1 MRVSRLERVG
11 TYLVLAVFTLSALF
25 PVLSIVATALR
36 PEVVGQG
43 GWRPENLAT
52 AWTVGHFGGYL
63 RNSAIV
69 SVSVVLVSAVLSVL
83 AGYALG
89 TMRFRGRGV
98 LFALLLLGIMVPSEA
113 LVVPLYFDLRDLGL
127 TNTYLSLVLPQVA
140 QSVAFGAF
148 WMRAFFLASARELVE
163 AARMDGA
170 GHLRTLWSVLLPLAR
185 PAVITLVVLVFLWTW
200 NEFMLALV
208 MATDEGLRTAPLGL
222 RFFAGR
228 ATTSVP
234 VLAAGSVLVALPVVL
249 LYLVLQRHF
258 IRGMLD
264 GAIKG

>member
-1 MRVSRLERVG
+1 MRISRTERVG
-11 TYLVLAVFTLSALF
+11 TYLVLLVFTASALF

-43 GWRPENLAT
+43 GWRPENLVT

-69 SVSVVLVSAVLSVL
+69 SAVVVAVSAVLSVL
-83 AGYALG
+83 AGYAFG
-89 TMRFRGRGV
+89 AMRFRGRGV
-98 LFALLLLGIMVPSEA
+98 LFSLLLLGMMVPTEA

-127 TNTYLSLVLPQVA
+127 TDTYLSLVLPQVA

-148 WMRAFFLASARELVE
+148 WMRAFFLSHTRDLVE

-170 GHLRTLWSVLLPLAR
+170 GHVRTLWSVLLPLAR
-185 PAVITLVVLVFLWTW
+185 PAVVTLVVLVFLWTW

-208 MATDEGLRTAPLGL
+208 MVTDEGLRTAPLGL

-234 VLAAGSVLVALPVVL
+234 VLAAGSMLVALPVVL
-249 LYLVLQRHF
+249 LYLFLQRHF

-264 GAIKG
+264 GAVKG